1 MNKQSKEYKQY
12 MKSDEWE
19 QKRQER
25 IAIDQGCVMCG
36 RPIEKIKSVQVHHV
50 TYKNLG
56 NEDGARQIY
65 ALCAA
70 LVTERYIISIIARGR
85 KG

>member
-36 RPIEKIKSVQVHHV
+36 RPRKSKVCKCIMSLIKI
-50 TYKNLG
+50 
-56 NEDGARQIY
+56 
-65 ALCAA
+65 
-70 LVTERYIISIIARGR
+70 
-85 KG
+85 

>member
-25 IAIDQGCVMCG
+25 IAIDKGCVMCG

-56 NEDGARQIY
+56 NEDVLTDICT
-65 ALCAA
+65 LCG
-70 LVTERYIISIIARGR
+70 SCHR
-85 KG
+85 KIHNFYNRKRA